1 MYNIHNRTLN
11 PSTFVPTL
19 FIGVGE
25 LGCFFTLRE
34 TELKLPTLREAK
46 ASAARTFAGDRA
58 IRQVNMLVLRADGNL
73 ELIGFGPRGGRKTL
87 WKFGQL

>member
-1 MYNIHNRTLN
+1 MSLILPPQTHAARELIDLGLLASLGEVENRM
-11 PSTFVPTL
+11 
-19 FIGVGE
+19 
-25 LGCFFTLRE
+25 
-34 TELKLPTLREAK
+34 KLPTLREAK
-46 ASAARTFAGDRA
+46 ASATRTFAGDRA

>member
-1 MYNIHNRTLN
+1 MSLILPPQTHAARELIDLGLLASLGEVENRM
-11 PSTFVPTL
+11 
-19 FIGVGE
+19 
-25 LGCFFTLRE
+25 
-34 TELKLPTLREAK
+34 KLPTLREAK
-46 ASAARTFAGDRA
+46 ASAARSFAGDRA

>member
-1 MYNIHNRTLN
+1 MSLILPPQTHAARELIDMGLLASLGEVENRM
-11 PSTFVPTL
+11 
-19 FIGVGE
+19 
-25 LGCFFTLRE
+25 
-34 TELKLPTLREAK
+34 KLPTLREAK

-58 IRQVNMLVLRADGNL
+58 IRQVNTLVLRADGNL

>member
-1 MYNIHNRTLN
+1 MSLILPPQTHAARELIDLGLLASLGEVENRM
-11 PSTFVPTL
+11 
-19 FIGVGE
+19 
-25 LGCFFTLRE
+25 
-34 TELKLPTLREAK
+34 KLPTLREAK
-46 ASAARTFAGDRA
+46 AGAARTFAGDRA

>member
-1 MYNIHNRTLN
+1 MSLILPPQTHAARELIDLDLLASLGEVENRM
-11 PSTFVPTL
+11 
-19 FIGVGE
+19 
-25 LGCFFTLRE
+25 
-34 TELKLPTLREAK
+34 KLPTLREAK
-46 ASAARTFAGDRA
+46 TSAARTFAGDRA

>member
-1 MYNIHNRTLN
+1 MSLILPPQTHAARELIDMGLLASLGEVENRM
-11 PSTFVPTL
+11 
-19 FIGVGE
+19 
-25 LGCFFTLRE
+25 
-34 TELKLPTLREAK
+34 KLPTLREAK

>member
-1 MYNIHNRTLN
+1 MSLILPPQTHAARELIDMEQLASLGDVQNRM
-11 PSTFVPTL
+11 
-19 FIGVGE
+19 
-25 LGCFFTLRE
+25 
-34 TELKLPTLREAK
+34 KLPTLCEAK

>member
-1 MYNIHNRTLN
+1 MSLILPPQTHAARELIDLGLLASLGEVENRM
-11 PSTFVPTL
+11 
-19 FIGVGE
+19 
-25 LGCFFTLRE
+25 
-34 TELKLPTLREAK
+34 KLPTLREAK

>member
-1 MYNIHNRTLN
+1 MSLILPPQTHAARELIDLGLLASLGEVENRM
-11 PSTFVPTL
+11 
-19 FIGVGE
+19 
-25 LGCFFTLRE
+25 
-34 TELKLPTLREAK
+34 KLPTLREAK

-58 IRQVNMLVLRADGNL
+58 VRQVNMLVLRADGNL

>member
-1 MYNIHNRTLN
+1 MSLILPPQTHAARELIDMGLLASLGEVENRM
-11 PSTFVPTL
+11 
-19 FIGVGE
+19 
-25 LGCFFTLRE
+25 
-34 TELKLPTLREAK
+34 KLPTLREAK

-58 IRQVNMLVLRADGNL
+58 VRQVNMLVLRADGNL

>member
-1 MYNIHNRTLN
+1 MSLILPPQTHAARELIDLGLLASLGEVENRM
-11 PSTFVPTL
+11 
-19 FIGVGE
+19 
-25 LGCFFTLRE
+25 
-34 TELKLPTLREAK
+34 KLPTLREAK

-58 IRQVNMLVLRADGNL
+58 IRQVNMLVLRADGKL

>member
-1 MYNIHNRTLN
+1 MSLILPPQTHAARELIDLGLLASLGEVENRM
-11 PSTFVPTL
+11 
-19 FIGVGE
+19 
-25 LGCFFTLRE
+25 
-34 TELKLPTLREAK
+34 KLPTLREAK
-46 ASAARTFAGDRA
+46 TSAARTFAGDRA

>member
-1 MYNIHNRTLN
+1 MSLILPPQTHAARELIDLGLLASLGEVENRM
-11 PSTFVPTL
+11 
-19 FIGVGE
+19 
-25 LGCFFTLRE
+25 
-34 TELKLPTLREAK
+34 KLPTLREAK
-46 ASAARTFAGDRA
+46 ASAAWTFAGDRA